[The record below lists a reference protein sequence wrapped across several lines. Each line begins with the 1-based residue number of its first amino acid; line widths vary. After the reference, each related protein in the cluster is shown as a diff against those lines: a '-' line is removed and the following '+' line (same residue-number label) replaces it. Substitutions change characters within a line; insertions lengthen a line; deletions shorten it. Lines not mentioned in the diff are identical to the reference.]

1 MEKQLTSTIKK
12 LNKAGYLKEFTEG
25 DTEFRVYN
33 EGVIDSIKSGIQK
46 VINSLKNFCTKH
58 ARVCQYVCMAITAV
72 SVFVM
77 RKSTVN
83 QSKVNAMV
91 DDIIDANKKAK
102 VPFVDPTQ
110 IKDYIN
116 RRYPN
121 ATPQQKQ
128 MMFTTFYKKCADYNK
143 PYNDNIQG
151 ALDEADKSLHHTN
164 KVIAG
169 AGALAA
175 ASAGAATGFKK
186 IADEQARKKKEE
198 KAAKKKAESKED

>member
-1 MEKQLTSTIKK
+1 MAQKISKDMNIMEIVQICPESVAVFQKYGLGCIGCAAAHFEN
-12 LNKAGYLKEFTEG
+12 LEAGA
-25 DTEFRVYN
+25 
-33 EGVIDSIKSGIQK
+33 K
-46 VINSLKNFCTKH
+46 VHGFDPD
-58 ARVCQYVCMAITAV
+58 
-72 SVFVM
+72 
-77 RKSTVN
+77 
-83 QSKVNAMV
+83 AMV

-128 MMFTTFYKKCADYNK
+128 MMFTTFYKKCADHNK

-198 KAAKKKAESKED
+198 KEAKKKDESKED